1 MYYDGFTGGSGLYF
15 SPYNG
20 PIVYSTPILS
30 VDDSTLR
37 EYIKKQI
44 EYYFSDENLQ
54 KDFFLRGQ
62 MDESGYVPL
71 VVISRFNRVR
81 ALTQDIGTIKESLQG
96 SHVVE
101 IRNERIRKRGN
112 WSKWITG
119 KGNRK

>member
-62 MDESGYVPL
+62 VSWGL
-71 VVISRFNRVR
+71 CVIHCGVCVY
-81 ALTQDIGTIKESLQG
+81 TDG
-96 SHVVE
+96 
-101 IRNERIRKRGN
+101 
-112 WSKWITG
+112 
-119 KGNRK
+119 